1 MSLLITNI
9 ILLNHKGPK
18 FVLFL
23 ALSWLAQSSVSSFV
37 KVNSVIIYGT
47 PAPRRALLKV
57 LGTGK
62 VSQTDEDAH
71 M

>member
-1 MSLLITNI
+1 MSLLIANI
-9 ILLNHKGPK
+9 IILSHKGPK

-23 ALSWLAQSSVSSFV
+23 ASSWLSQSSVSSFV
-37 KVNSVIIYGT
+37 KANSVIIYGT